1 MSGLSVMQGSVPLP
15 ANGHASTS
23 TTGPIANGIY
33 QPPPLRA
40 EHLPPFQRTDINGL
54 KQELHDVL
62 GDRGLPY
69 WKALNGYL
77 LGQLGRDELVA
88 MVHRWLKGPQGTSTL
103 TCLVVKSRADH
114 QWNCTTDYCRLC
126 CTMPLRRPSRLNH
139 PPCLICENVVD

>member
-1 MSGLSVMQGSVPLP
+1 MQGSVPLP

-23 TTGPIANGIY
+23 TTGPITNGTY
-33 QPPPLRA
+33 QPPPIRA

-88 MVHRWLKGPQGTSTL
+88 MVHRWLKGPHGASILVWSNLEL
-103 TCLVVKSRADH
+103 TI

-126 CTMPLRRPSRLNH
+126 CTMPLRRPSRHNH
-139 PPCLICENVVD
+139 PPCLICVNVVD